1 VNISLSLG
9 IISFVSIGPAYFMIV
24 QYGENQVEQ
33 ADSINESFIEDI
45 DVIAEIEEQEEQIT
59 VQQID
64 SLEPVIQL
72 PTIFING
79 VDPEDQQSESSLG
92 TYRTKTTVTKNG
104 AGKDT
109 EKISELEK
117 NQQQMLQEMTTMK
130 TMIQELSEQSRK
142 FSGNKSTRF

>member
-1 VNISLSLG
+1 
-9 IISFVSIGPAYFMIV
+9 MIV
-24 QYGENQVEQ
+24 QYGENQVEEQ

-45 DVIAEIEEQEEQIT
+45 DVIAEIEEEEKQIT

-64 SLEPVIQL
+64 SLEPVIQV

-92 TYRTKTTVTKNG
+92 TYRTKTTLTKNG
-104 AGKDT
+104 AAKDT
-109 EKISELEK
+109 ERISELEK
-117 NQQQMLQEMTTMK
+117 TQRQMLQEMTTMK